1 MLFGIISVVV
11 TLILVATQKYLS
23 RKRKMSGEELLL
35 IGTGCLASI
44 IYNSANKDLVVAAIE
59 YLGLPGFILAPLS
72 GVLLGAATA
81 SPMIIYAKIH

>member
-23 RKRKMSGEELLL
+23 RKRKMSGVVLLL

-44 IYNSANKDLVVAAIE
+44 IVAAIE
-59 YLGLPGFILAPLS
+59 SLGLPGFILAPLS

>member
-11 TLILVATQKYLS
+11 TLILVATQKYLY
-23 RKRKMSGEELLL
+23 RKRKMRGVVLLL

-44 IYNSANKDLVVAAIE
+44 IYNSAIKDLVVAAIE

>member
-23 RKRKMSGEELLL
+23 RKRKMSGVVLLL
-35 IGTGCLASI
+35 IGTGCL
-44 IYNSANKDLVVAAIE
+44 AAIE

>member
-23 RKRKMSGEELLL
+23 RKRKMSGVVLLL

-44 IYNSANKDLVVAAIE
+44 ISNSAIKDLVVAAIE

-81 SPMIIYAKIH
+81 SPMII

>member
-1 MLFGIISVVV
+1 
-11 TLILVATQKYLS
+11 
-23 RKRKMSGEELLL
+23 MSGVVLLL

-44 IYNSANKDLVVAAIE
+44 IYNSAIKDLVVAAVE

>member
-1 MLFGIISVVV
+1 
-11 TLILVATQKYLS
+11 
-23 RKRKMSGEELLL
+23 
-35 IGTGCLASI
+35 
-44 IYNSANKDLVVAAIE
+44 LVVAAIE